1 MKPKVKLVAR
11 RARPGGADW
20 RRVVSD
26 LPIRGL
32 AAVVVVS
39 GPADPGGVRDRLVRA
54 LRTAVQPR
62 EVPGSV
68 AVVDAPE
75 DAGAA
80 SGDVRLLQ
88 FEGLPLRE
96 PAADALWG
104 WVLGVVLPEAARGSG
119 GLAVDVAAGDHAGN
133 EAVNRWMTA
142 ARKGAEA

>member
-1 MKPKVKLVAR
+1 MAR
-11 RARPGGADW
+11 RVRADGSDW
-20 RRVVSD
+20 RRAAAN

-39 GPADPGGVRDRLVRA
+39 GPAGPGGVRDRLLRE

-75 DAGAA
+75 AA
-80 SGDVRLLQ
+80 ASVSGDVRLLQ

-96 PAADALWG
+96 PAADALWR
-104 WVLGVVLPEAARGSG
+104 WVLGVALPEAARGSG
-119 GLAVDVAAGDHAGN
+119 GLAVDVAAGDRAG
-133 EAVNRWMTA
+133 TTP
-142 ARKGAEA
+142 